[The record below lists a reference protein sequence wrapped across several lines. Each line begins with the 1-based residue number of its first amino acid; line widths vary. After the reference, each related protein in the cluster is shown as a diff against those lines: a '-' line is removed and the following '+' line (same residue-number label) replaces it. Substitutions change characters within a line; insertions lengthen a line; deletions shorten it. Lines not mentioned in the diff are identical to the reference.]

1 MRASR
6 LARISSLTVRYSWPE
21 AFRAPRVVGRCS
33 GWGRRVTRRPYV
45 RSRRASTPEP
55 CAPGEH
61 ARGNKPGE
69 DGPMHAATAA
79 GIAAAVRAG
88 APATAAVAAALD
100 AITRVDGELGAFATV
115 RREEALREA
124 ALLCDREDLARLPLA
139 GVPVAVKDTVPVRG
153 VAPWADPT
161 SPARAEHPMGTR
173 LRVAGAVVVGTTAAS
188 DASLWPMTDGRAP
201 DGRLVVTRNP
211 WNADRSAGGSSGGS
225 AAAVG
230 AGLVPVAQGSD
241 SLGSVRMPAAACGV
255 VGVKPG
261 AGVVGPVAV
270 DPRTAASTARG
281 DWFGLMTHGALAT
294 TVEDAALLLS
304 VLAGRPALA
313 EVPQAPARL
322 RVAVSV
328 RPPVTGVR
336 TSDAAMRATFEVAAA
351 LLRAGHEVERAELR
365 CSTATT
371 VATLARWTAAA
382 AQDLAAVPPARRG
395 DVQARTL
402 RHAALGRRLRSR
414 VRAEDA
420 GAWEADAERFLAGRD
435 LLLTPTVAG
444 PPPVARAWSR
454 RSWSANVVTSL
465 HWTGGFAAPWNL
477 PGWPAVRVPAGD
489 DPRRA
494 GPAPGRGP
502 AAGGARAGVPRGRAV
517 APGRRRPDRGASA
530 LAARGHQ

>member
-1 MRASR
+1 MTGVHSSRSPTIVRMRRVLPWPRSPSSTTSCPASRARSRSGSTVSSKPTTPGKRGSPPRMRASR

-45 RSRRASTPEP
+45 CSRRASTPEP

-161 SPARAEHPMGTR
+161 SPARAEHPMVTR

-261 AGVVGPVAV
+261 AGVVAPVAV
-270 DPRTAASTARG
+270 DPRTGASTLRG
-281 DWFGLMTHGALAT
+281 DWFGLMAHGALGT

-420 GAWEADAERFLAGRD
+420 GAWEADVERFLAGRD

-454 RSWSANVVTSL
+454 RSWSPK
-465 HWTGGFAAPWNL
+465 G
-477 PGWPAVRVPAGD
+477 
-489 DPRRA
+489 
-494 GPAPGRGP
+494 
-502 AAGGARAGVPRGRAV
+502 
-517 APGRRRPDRGASA
+517 
-530 LAARGHQ
+530 